1 MSDRGNK
8 LQVVQNEAR
17 DLFIRKNADYG
28 DSFATYGP
36 VGILVRIG
44 DKIRRMQSIT
54 KTGIR
59 LTQDETL
66 RDSLIDLHNY
76 AGMAIMLLD
85 ETRDEQYLAKPT
97 SSFHIDTE
105 ILKDVMYG
113 RRVYE
118 SEESKKNEIA
128 WSVHTIVCGERLD
141 LESCKTLVSAALD
154 TYTERNVATT
164 YLSVALRLADEGHD
178 ILSLD
183 AALRGREDLACI
195 SSQPTEA
202 SQTKSPSPDE
212 NLIVA
217 EAGVGIITYEH
228 NSSEP

>member
-1 MSDRGNK
+1 MEKK
-8 LQVVQNEAR
+8 LEVVQNEAR

-85 ETRDEQYLAKPT
+85 ETRDDQCLTKPT
-97 SSFHIDTE
+97 SSFQIDAD
-105 ILKDVMYG
+105 ILKDVMYS
-113 RRVYE
+113 RRTCE
-118 SEESKKNEIA
+118 SEESRINEIA

-154 TYTERNVATT
+154 TYTERNVATA
-164 YLSVALRLADEGHD
+164 YLSVALRLAGEGHD

-183 AALRGREDLACI
+183 AALRGREDLTCI
-195 SSQPTEA
+195 GSETVE
-202 SQTKSPSPDE
+202 SPSPDQ

-217 EAGVGIITYEH
+217 EAGVGIITYEL
-228 NSSEP
+228 